1 MITIVITITWYHLKE
16 GADGLLKDKFII
28 DRSKG
33 HLLISITIT
42 ITLHLK
48 VMTTSTIMI
57 TLSIII
63 HYDYWLRLPHPWSDI
78 DR

>member
-48 VMTTSTIMI
+48 VMITSTIMI
-57 TLSIII
+57 TLSITIY
-63 HYDYWLRLPHPWSDI
+63 YDYRLRLPHPWSDI
-78 DR
+78 NW